1 VRLVLVAALFA
12 LSCGGVATLPV
23 SSSPATPRV
32 ASPVV
37 VTGTP
42 PIDVS
47 DMMGAFPP
55 TTFFVVRPGQVT
67 AVALLNHATRY
78 SITLDNKGADAPVA
92 LAVSPELQRVYVMD
106 QLQSGVRLRWFD
118 VVTGAEGA
126 SRTIADATLVKTT
139 SAHAT
144 LAFDGSRF
152 ELYALLQRGATR
164 AVEQIDAKSLDVK
177 RRVLGDLRCG
187 DRLLAAGG
195 RIVMACMDEG
205 LVVLDG
211 TRSEKLSTFPLVAL
225 AMLPDGTLMGGARD
239 ARLVKL
245 AKEAT
250 QLEPIDTLRIRDLTL
265 LPDGLAAQGTCCFVA
280 AAVRP
285 GQDRVGVT
293 LLQGALTL
301 VSFPQSDAPRDGIL
315 VQPPFAYYTIG
326 RAARHID
333 IQQGFAEVMATFDV
347 DVKPGAVADR

>member
-23 SSSPATPRV
+23 SSSPATPHV

-55 TTFFVVRPGQVT
+55 TTFFVVKPGAIT
-67 AVALLNHATRY
+67 AVALLNHATKY
-78 SITLDNKGADAPVA
+78 SIPTEGTGAQLATTL
-92 LAVSPELQRVYVMD
+92 ELQRLYVMD
-106 QLQSGVRLRWFD
+106 QTRSGVRLRWFD

-126 SRTIADATLVKTT
+126 SRTIADATLVPTA

-152 ELYALLQRGATR
+152 ELYALMQRGTAR

-211 TRSEKLSTFPLVAL
+211 TRSDKMAPFPLVAL
-225 AMLPDGTLMGGARD
+225 AMLPDGTLMGGAKD
-239 ARLVKL
+239 ARLFRL
-245 AKEAT
+245 AKDKLGT
-250 QLEPIDTLRIRDLTL
+250 QLEAIDTLQIRNLTL

-280 AAVRP
+280 AAIRP

-333 IQQGFAEVMATFDV
+333 IQQGFAEQMAAFDV